1 MLDRAGI
8 SALPTDELEIL
19 DIQTASL
26 SDEAVMFIGFQRT
39 KQISRMARDEWFA
52 GNVKPMSD
60 EVRARRAEIV
70 SGAIQ
75 EVWREYIPVR
85 EYLAEHG
92 IHPELVA
99 DVGSGAGINDI
110 FLAHDY
116 SPSFILIDIEKT
128 KEQYHGWAAS
138 GSGYASLSSAKAW
151 LEENGASGNSIE
163 TINPVNDPD
172 QLEGKLPD
180 LVTSLYSCGFHYPID
195 EYLPLFLKVVSAGGA
210 VILDVRGRYWRRKPP
225 ALEQFCA
232 AGKVTEIYHDERS
245 VRIALRG

>member
-19 DIQTASL
+19 DIKTASL
-26 SDEAVMFIGFQRT
+26 SDKAVMFIGFQRT
-39 KQISRMARDEWFA
+39 KQISNVAQNAWVA
-52 GNVKPMSD
+52 GDAKPMSD
-60 EVRARRAEIV
+60 EVHARRAEII

-75 EVWREYIPVR
+75 EVWREYIPLR
-85 EYLAEHG
+85 EYLTEHG
-92 IHPELVA
+92 LHPKLVA

-116 SPSFILIDIEKT
+116 SPNFILIDIEET
-128 KEQYHGWAAS
+128 KEQYHGWAKS

-151 LEENGASGNSIE
+151 LEENGASSNSIV
-163 TINPVNDPD
+163 TINPRNDPD
-172 QLEGKLPD
+172 LLRGKIPD

-210 VILDVRGRYWRRKPP
+210 VVLDVRGRYWRRKPP
-225 ALEQFCA
+225 ALEQLCA

-245 VRIALRG
+245 VRIAVRG